1 MGSNPSTET
10 KLVLIIEII
19 IMGMFSEIIAEEN
32 IRLVLELKSKYMSNE
47 NLSQET
53 KNVLEEVFEKVINIV
68 AD

>member
-1 MGSNPSTET
+1 
-10 KLVLIIEII
+10 
-19 IMGMFSEIIAEEN
+19 MFSEIIAEEN